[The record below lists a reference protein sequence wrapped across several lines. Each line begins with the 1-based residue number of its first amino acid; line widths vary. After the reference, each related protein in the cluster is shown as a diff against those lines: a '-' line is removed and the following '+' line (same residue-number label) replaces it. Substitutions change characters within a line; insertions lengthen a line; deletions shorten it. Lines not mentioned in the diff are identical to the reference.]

1 MEPYLQSVLCPSLS
15 KVLHSA
21 MLHSNFFTSFFKL
34 LSPPLFPACR
44 SLCLSEDIKKLFLK
58 FTNFAFPFNGLVPK
72 LPFMLLYEFMLP
84 RVHQLL
90 RKWLM

>member
-58 FTNFAFPFNGLVPK
+58 FTNFAFPFNQWSCSQVAIYAAL
-72 LPFMLLYEFMLP
+72 
-84 RVHQLL
+84 RVHVAQSTSAA
-90 RKWLM
+90 